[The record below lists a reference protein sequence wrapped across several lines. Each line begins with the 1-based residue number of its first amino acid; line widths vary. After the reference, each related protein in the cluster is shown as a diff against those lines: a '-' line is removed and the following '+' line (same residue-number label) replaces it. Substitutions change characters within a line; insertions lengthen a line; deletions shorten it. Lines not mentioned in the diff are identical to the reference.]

1 MAGPSRRVRLGC
13 SMGASLRTITR
24 RSTLPMHRRELLRHA
39 GSAGAL
45 SGCTYLKLGSQSAD
59 FQRDL
64 QYSH

>member
-1 MAGPSRRVRLGC
+1 
-13 SMGASLRTITR
+13 
-24 RSTLPMHRRELLRHA
+24 MHRRELLRHA